1 MVTPDDRKLLLEP
14 ALKKPESGRPA
25 ALRQCVRTGSPPPL
39 IISVAPSQ
47 DILSIIQ
54 RYIRSTKIYHI
65 LYQDTQLLGLSSRS
79 SVASPSQDILCI
91 IQRCIISLHE
101 HLYLISGHTAAR
113 PLLSNL
119 FAQALLL
126 LPIFRPPLL
135 LRIYYTSNKDISYIS
150 PGHTAAQALLSDV
163 FAQALLL
170 LKIIRSPFTGW
181 CPL

>member
-1 MVTPDDRKLLLEP
+1 MVTPDDRKLLLAP

-91 IQRCIISLHE
+91 IQRYIIYITRTHSWSGS
-101 HLYLISGHTAAR
+101 HLRCLRTGSPPPPDH
-113 PLLSNL
+113 PS
-119 FAQALLL
+119 
-126 LPIFRPPLL
+126 PLL
-135 LRIYYTSNKDISYIS
+135 LRIYYASYKDVLYLCTSTYILYQDTQLLGLSS
-150 PGHTAAQALLSDV
+150 PMSSHRLS
-163 FAQALLL
+163 
-170 LKIIRSPFTGW
+170 SSS
-181 CPL
+181 

>member
-65 LYQDTQLLGLSSRS
+65 LYQDTQLLGLSSPMSSHRLSSSSHHPSALHRMVSVITLLMTLIIHMDYKYYILLYQDTQLLVRLSHRLSSSSRS
-79 SVASPSQDILCI
+79 SVRLSFAGYIMHYLYKYI
-91 IQRCIISLHE
+91 
-101 HLYLISGHTAAR
+101 LYLISGI
-113 PLLSNL
+113 L
-119 FAQALLL
+119 
-126 LPIFRPPLL
+126 
-135 LRIYYTSNKDISYIS
+135 IS
-150 PGHTAAQALLSDV
+150 
-163 FAQALLL
+163 
-170 LKIIRSPFTGW
+170 
-181 CPL
+181 